1 MAKVICG
8 IISLGFLASCAS
20 PGQSPEAPE
29 ENEATQWQENID
41 NAFLLD
47 GPYHVIPMKKL
58 KWTSTTT
65 MPFPPHTDL
74 TQVLNHL
81 HTRGYE
87 LVTIWRMPGGMDFQ
101 RFKEVPPQ
109 DVAIFRKRAHQSKTV
124 GEGAPPTRRED

>member
-1 MAKVICG
+1 MARVMCG
-8 IISLGFLASCAS
+8 IIFIGFLASCAS
-20 PGQSPEAPE
+20 PGQTPEAPQE
-29 ENEATQWQENID
+29 KETTQWKEYID
-41 NAFLLD
+41 NASLLD
-47 GPYHVIPMKKL
+47 GPYLVVPMKKL

-87 LVTIWRMPGGMDFQ
+87 LVTIWRMPGGMDFK

-109 DVAIFRKRAHQSKTV
+109 DVAILRKSDRVSKA
-124 GEGAPPTRRED
+124 EE